1 MWLCQSQEGNKSE
14 ARPISADAWE
24 QEHNDLRHKAAHSVI
39 RSQKPC
45 SRGHDPAGTKCGL
58 ARGHRPPRSGPWG
71 PTGGSPR
78 PPLQPQHFPR
88 GRTFGQPDPPA
99 FCCPLGSS
107 ASKTRRNSR
116 GAQGRS
122 VPSRGPHVCLDTWRR
137 LSNDSSFLK
146 RHFLIF
152 QLQQTRITLVSGVRH
167 SDEAFT

>member
-45 SRGHDPAGTKCGL
+45 SRGHDPAVTRCGL

-78 PPLQPQHFPR
+78 PPPQPQDFPR
-88 GRTFGQPDPPA
+88 GRTFGQPDPLPSVA
-99 FCCPLGSS
+99 HWGAL
-107 ASKTRRNSR
+107 RRRPVGTLEGRREEVSR
-116 GAQGRS
+116 LQRS
-122 VPSRGPHVCLDTWRR
+122 PR
-137 LSNDSSFLK
+137 LSRHLEEINDSSFLK